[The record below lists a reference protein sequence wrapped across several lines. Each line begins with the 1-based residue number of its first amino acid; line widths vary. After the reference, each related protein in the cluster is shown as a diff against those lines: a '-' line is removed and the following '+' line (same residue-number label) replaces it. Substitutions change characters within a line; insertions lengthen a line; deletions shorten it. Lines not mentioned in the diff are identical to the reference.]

1 MKEAEL
7 NRYRIYKREV
17 DRDGWT
23 QIDLDEFLRLTEGRG
38 AYKKGTALEAIKGV
52 GTIITDFQY
61 FSLEKP
67 RFIKTGF

>member
-17 DRDGWT
+17 DRDNWT

-38 AYKKGTALEAIKGV
+38 AYKKGTALKNLKRFDKIR
-52 GTIITDFQY
+52 TDFQY
-61 FSLEKP
+61 FSLDKT
-67 RFIKTGF
+67 RLIKTGF